1 MYWWIV
7 ASSGVEYSL
16 GILYNL
22 KSGRPN
28 IEVCNN
34 CRTFCI
40 AFNDCRKTLWAI
52 VKDILVS
59 VVLEH
64 VVH

>member
-1 MYWWIV
+1 
-7 ASSGVEYSL
+7 VEYSL